1 MECFKYEAELASF
14 SENML
19 PIAIEYLERVRVRA
33 EGAQT
38 ISVGLVRSGQNW
50 TWLDG
55 QVYHG
60 ILNSETSKARLV
72 WSNGKW
78 DLKSAEVYL
87 YHSYEEVRSDL
98 YFCQKLRGENITIT
112 IITATLITTTMI
124 ICITVTIITTV
135 TIEITI
141 TAILLLTTFT
151 NLSENVGTRLV
162 FDHLHLMSND
172 IWSCVVVPYHQY
184 Q

>member
-60 ILNSETSKARLV
+60 DLDLEYSKALLI
-72 WSNGKW
+72 WSDKKW
-78 DLKSAEVYL
+78 HLKSVEAHL
-87 YHSYEEVRSDL
+87 YYYYEEVRSDL
-98 YFCQKLRGENITIT
+98 YFCQKLRGKNITIT
-112 IITATLITTTMI
+112 IITATLITT
-124 ICITVTIITTV
+124 
-135 TIEITI
+135 
-141 TAILLLTTFT
+141 IL
-151 NLSENVGTRLV
+151 
-162 FDHLHLMSND
+162 
-172 IWSCVVVPYHQY
+172 
-184 Q
+184 